1 MIAGRA
7 TSFAA
12 ASASG
17 PQVGPRPFAD
27 QVPLELGQGCKHL
40 EDQATRRGARLDA
53 LRE

>member
-27 QVPLELGQGCKHL
+27 QVPLELGQRREDVKYQLAGCI
-40 EDQATRRGARLDA
+40 
-53 LRE
+53 